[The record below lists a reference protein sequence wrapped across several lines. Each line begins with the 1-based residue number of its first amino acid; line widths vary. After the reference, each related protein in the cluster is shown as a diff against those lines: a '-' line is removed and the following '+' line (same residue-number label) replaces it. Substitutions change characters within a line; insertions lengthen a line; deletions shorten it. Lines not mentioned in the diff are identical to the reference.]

1 MIAEI
6 TPWSLPFFWWFFH
19 WSKSLFKLACWKEWK
34 RRCQLQSWKNP
45 QLLKRRYKEWWTTH
59 KTLSKKIFMWNHNNT
74 IYDYELF
81 SSSIKW
87 RSTTTNKN
95 TFWPQARVLIW
106 KILFVE
112 IQTKR
117 WNTYYLHSTRTKKK
131 WCSFA
136 KEIQNWFRFGNNFSM
151 F

>member
-1 MIAEI
+1 
-6 TPWSLPFFWWFFH
+6 
-19 WSKSLFKLACWKEWK
+19 
-34 RRCQLQSWKNP
+34 
-45 QLLKRRYKEWWTTH
+45 
-59 KTLSKKIFMWNHNNT
+59 MWNHNNT

-117 WNTYYLHSTRTKKK
+117 WNTYYLHSTRNYGYEK
-131 WCSFA
+131 SS
-136 KEIQNWFRFGNNFSM
+136 ILSIIYV
-151 F
+151 